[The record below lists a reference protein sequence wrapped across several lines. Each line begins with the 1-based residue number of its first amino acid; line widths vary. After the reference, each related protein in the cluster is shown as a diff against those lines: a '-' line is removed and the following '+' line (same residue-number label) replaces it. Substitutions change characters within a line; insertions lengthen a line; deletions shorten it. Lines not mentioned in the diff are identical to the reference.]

1 MALHLEPIEKE
12 KETTL
17 HLEPIVP
24 EVSPEKKSIIRQ
36 TESFISGALKSI
48 FPGDLSRG
56 FLSDLLSGKAGARMV
71 PGVAE
76 YVEKVEWP
84 QVRTPEQ
91 IEESEKTY
99 PKTAVTG
106 RVVGEITTAMSMLP
120 AFRLGAYPVKVAAQK
135 ALTRT
140 LTGAM
145 AKQMYPKTINAV
157 LHGVHAAQ
165 TFGSYRASRYLY
177 RQALLGKDIDG
188 KSFMKEYGKGF
199 AFGGSLGP
207 VSQIPSVPLR
217 IFSAGGVFGGSA
229 IVDTLVDKGVIRKE
243 DLPEIALWT
252 ALGAAFEAIGARSA
266 VRRLKGKELQTFLR
280 GKARAMALDN
290 WEGHAGRKGEAA
302 KLIKQGWSKDAYINF
317 MYDLMYGK
325 GISINPRIAVVD
337 MLKVMPSNFA
347 KLPATQK
354 TQLLDRLMA
363 GIKQGKSAVEA
374 TKSAVK
380 AMKLPKIS
388 SGELN
393 LAVKSAVEIEATRA
407 ERDINLV
414 VSDEEIKKM
423 SVDQLEFQRGK
434 IVAAWDNLPDDPE
447 LKTEVGNNLI
457 KIEDAITA
465 SVGVPIVPVEKPA
478 ILTELEPLAAEARKY
493 KTAEEFY
500 KSMSTTDKEI
510 FTQEKINIGE
520 DISFGSIE
528 AKGMTK
534 QEWRENIFK
543 PAITDFYNKAIAK
556 IEPAKVVKEVKEP
569 VETFTQKLQKIE
581 QEFKTVKARTKAEI
595 KLIQTEIIEG
605 LEASDLEATDKA
617 KFIRTIKNIQTEQ
630 QLIKQLPII
639 QERIAVLETKAQIRK
654 TDFQIKKELK
664 RTKPL
669 KVGQRR
675 VGKYDYESNKLFETL
690 RGYNKLTQ
698 DKAQAELD
706 AYSDELVSE
715 LDLIKKRFL
724 SLKANGATAS
734 LEIHNAVLNDI
745 LRMKAMGL
753 QAKGEIEFY
762 KLIDRQD
769 RIDEVLTNMEK
780 IKADKKTIKTK
791 IGNVYRR
798 GFSNIY
804 SMMNSIFG
812 KDVAEKYDPEI
823 NESDRNTE
831 VSIKTRAMTDKA
843 SMIYDEKN
851 IMRKFTEMATK
862 DYTITDFEKLTTE
875 ISKLEIIDIY
885 NSIKNEKKAADYY
898 TSYSKGQVLSLIN
911 NLTAEDVEFADY
923 LQDTVQEY
931 RKILNQRNI
940 EITGRDL
947 GTVENYWPATSEFQ
961 VSVIDDIRIQ
971 GETPSAMKERA
982 KGRVIPIPKN
992 AWFKAQRHVAQA
1004 EHIANL
1010 SREYETLKRLLSD
1023 RKVKHEIK
1031 NKFGEDVYRTLMDQI
1046 ENISLNAQIG
1056 KIDAVSNLFG
1066 KAINNWVTAK
1076 IAIPNINV
1084 FVRQLMSMGNY
1095 VENMKPSEWV
1105 NGFAKGTASPKKTFD
1120 YMWNNAPFLK
1130 ERFNKGYSE
1139 AVREAISGAEKINA
1153 TWGSYTKFLTAMV
1166 RTGDITAIIY
1176 GGYPLVKAE
1185 VAKGKT
1191 LKEAIRTFE
1200 KATLKAQ
1207 QSGLASSRSEFQNS
1221 KNPFT
1226 RLFLAFKNTSN
1237 QYFRKMVDAVIS
1249 YQNKDISVE
1258 QFAKTMTIYAV
1269 IQPILYVLAGFA
1281 TVQAIKALGK
1291 LLRGDA
1297 PEDWEKLGEEL
1308 ADDVITQ
1315 LAVSPVNAV
1324 PILDDIV
1331 TFAMRKATGQKIY
1344 KVFSTPLFDDMET
1357 GIRKLGKKEITAKD
1371 WLTIMSSI
1379 LEPTTALPAKTPIR
1393 YYRYLMGNDKKSRRR
1408 PRL

>member
-36 TESFISGALKSI
+36 TEAFVSGALKTI
-48 FPGDLSRG
+48 LPGDLSRE
-56 FLSDLLSGKAGARMV
+56 FLSDMLTGRVSPVIPFGAPPEMPTAKRLEL
-71 PGVAE
+71 PAI
-76 YVEKVEWP
+76 
-84 QVRTPEQ
+84 RTPQQ

-120 AFRLGAYPVKVAAQK
+120 AFRLGAYPVKVAAEK

-229 IVDTLVDKGVIRKE
+229 VVDTLVDRGVIRKE

-266 VRRLKGKELQTFLR
+266 VRRLKGKEIQTFFR
-280 GKARAMALDN
+280 GKARAQAIHN
-290 WEGHAGRKGEAA
+290 WEDRGWAA
-302 KLIKQGWSKDAYINF
+302 KLMKQGWTKDEYINF
-317 MYDLMYGK
+317 TYDLMYGK
-325 GISINPRIAVVD
+325 GISVNSRVAVVD
-337 MLKVMPSNFA
+337 VLKVMPSNFV
-347 KLPATQK
+347 KLPAGQK

-363 GIKQGKSAVEA
+363 SIKEGKSAPDA
-374 TKSAVK
+374 MKSATK

-407 ERDINLV
+407 ESDINLV

-465 SVGVPIVPVEKPA
+465 SVGVPKAPMPEVKETKLELIKRYVEQTGEKIDTKADEVKVEKMFPKEWEKA
-478 ILTELEPLAAEARKY
+478 TKAEEYKKALWDKLPEDFREMRGINEYTITELEE
-493 KTAEEFY
+493 
-500 KSMSTTDKEI
+500 M
-510 FTQEKINIGE
+510 
-520 DISFGSIE
+520 
-528 AKGMTK
+528 
-534 QEWRENIFK
+534 
-543 PAITDFYNKAIAK
+543 AK
-556 IEPAKVVKEVKEP
+556 IEKP

-581 QEFKTVKARTKAEI
+581 QEFKTIKAKTKAEI
-595 KLIQTEIIEG
+595 RLVQTEIIEG

-617 KFIRTIKNIQTEQ
+617 KFIRTIKNIQTQQ

-639 QERIAVLETKAQIRK
+639 QERIAILETKAQIRK
-654 TDFQIKKELK
+654 TESQIKKELK

-675 VGKYDYESNKLFETL
+675 VGKYDYESNKLFEAL

-769 RIDEVLTNMEK
+769 RIDEVLTNMGK

-823 NESDRNTE
+823 NENDRNTE
-831 VSIKTRAMTDKA
+831 ISIKTRAMTDKA
-843 SMIYDEKN
+843 FVIYDEKN
-851 IMRKFTEMATK
+851 VMRKFTEMASK
-862 DYTITDFEKLTTE
+862 DYIITDFEKLTTE

-992 AWFKAQRHVAQA
+992 AWFKTQRHIAQA

-1031 NKFGEDVYRTLMDQI
+1031 NKFGEDVYLTLMDQI

-1105 NGFAKGTASPKKTFD
+1105 SGFAEGIGSPKKTFD

-1153 TWGSYTKFLTAMV
+1153 TWGSYTKFLTSLV

-1221 KNPFT
+1221 RNPFT

-1393 YYRYLMGNDKKSRRR
+1393 YYRYLMGNDKESRKR